1 MVLPL
6 VMITDRPSIS
16 AATLRSAWGESVVSS
31 ANTRRV
37 PAFLLVASLLACACA
52 GCGDTTPEVGG
63 PPGSSGKTSS
73 SSSSSTG
80 GSGPRLVFITNG
92 NSDWWNAVEKGMTDS
107 AAKFGAQVEMRR
119 NEGDTAGQIRLLE
132 DVLSLPD
139 VKGVAISVMQQDS
152 PGIADKMKDLMKD
165 GKVVIAIDSD
175 GQPDTRRAYVGTINR
190 EAGEFAGRAAKQ
202 LRPQGGKVVAFVGN
216 SSAANA
222 EDRRAGFFAGAGD
235 KFRIDAKHDVLEMFE
250 DNVNKSKAQENVQ
263 TAISKHPDATVYLGI
278 WSYNA
283 HYIAEEVNKFPELR
297 KKATIVTFDLD
308 ELAVQ
313 DLAEGRIDVTVCQ
326 NPYEMGYRGVRL
338 LKAFIDDDKKTIDE
352 MLPKGTD
359 SINTGVRVVVPK
371 KDSPVK
377 GDDVIDIDTM
387 KKWLAEKGLQST

>member
-1 MVLPL
+1 M
-6 VMITDRPSIS
+6 
-16 AATLRSAWGESVVSS
+16 SS
-31 ANTRRV
+31 THSRRV

-52 GCGDTTPEVGG
+52 GCGDTTPEAGG
-63 PPGSSGKTSS
+63 PSGKGSS
-73 SSSSSTG
+73 SSSAG

-92 NSDWWNAVEKGMTDS
+92 NSDWWNAVEKGMTDGAS
-107 AAKFGAQVEMRR
+107 KFGARVEMRR

-152 PGIADKMKDLMKD
+152 PGIADKMKALMKD
-165 GKVVIAIDSD
+165 GKVVIAVDSD
-175 GQPDTRRAYVGTINR
+175 GQPDTRRAYIGTVNR
-190 EAGEFAGRAAKQ
+190 EAGEVAGRAAKQ
-202 LRPQGGKVVAFVGN
+202 LRPDGGKVVAFVGT

-222 EDRRAGFFAGAGD
+222 QDRRAGFFAGAGD
-235 KFRIDAKHDVLEMFE
+235 KFRIDAQHDALEVFE
-250 DNVNKSKAQENVQ
+250 DGVDKSKAQQNVQ

-338 LKAFIDDDKKTIDE
+338 LKALIDDDKKTIDE

-371 KDSPVK
+371 MNSPVK
-377 GDDVIDIDTM
+377 GENVIDIDAM
-387 KKWLAEKGLQST
+387 KKWLDEKGLKST